1 MELAELRGP
10 GRGRADKTLFDEQV
24 HYLAGKVYLMGIEP
38 RHVMARAE
46 PAHHQIGPANV
57 VHKNLPLAL
66 RFEADCFAIVP
77 EAPSCVVHYASCS
90 TIGSRCAYRPARNP
104 APCRM

>member
-1 MELAELRGP
+1 MELTELRGS
-10 GRGRADKTLFDEQV
+10 GRGHADEAFFDEQV
-24 HYLAGKVYLMGIEP
+24 LYLAGKVDLTGIEP
-38 RHVMARAE
+38 RHVMARTE
-46 PAHHQIGPANV
+46 PAHHQVGPANV
-57 VHKNLPLAL
+57 VDKNLPLAL
-66 RFEADCFAIVP
+66 GFEADCLAIVP